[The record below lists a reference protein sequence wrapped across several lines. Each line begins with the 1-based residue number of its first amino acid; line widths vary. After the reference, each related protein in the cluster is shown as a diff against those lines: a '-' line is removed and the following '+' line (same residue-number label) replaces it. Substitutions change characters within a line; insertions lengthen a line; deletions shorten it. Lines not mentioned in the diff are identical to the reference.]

1 MALSAVIKISRIFKI
16 SGFATSFLILG
27 FFTSLTEILVGVSAI
42 MENQPEIFVGN
53 LIGSSVVI
61 FLLII
66 PLLAVLANGIGLNHD
81 FSYRDLVGSVIVIGM
96 PAILA
101 LNNHFSL
108 VDAIV
113 CLVVYVN
120 FFYTQ
125 GQKSNTFVK
134 LIHVQ
139 FSLRSLSLELF
150 KILAGMG
157 MLFYASNLLVD
168 QTVILGEQLNTS
180 AFIISL
186 LVISIGTNIPELS
199 IAIRAVMARKNDIA
213 LGNYIGSSA
222 LNTLT
227 IGVLTLANQNS
238 IVLGQQPALGFATFI
253 VGLGI
258 FLHVAKSK
266 REVSRLEGMML
277 MAVYILFIL
286 LEANKLVWW

>member
-125 GQKSNTFVK
+125 GKKSNTFVK

-139 FSLRSLSLELF
+139 FSLQSLSLELF

-277 MAVYILFIL
+277 MAIYILFIL
-286 LEANKLVWW
+286 LEANR

>member
-125 GQKSNTFVK
+125 GKKSNTFVK

-277 MAVYILFIL
+277 MAIYILFIL
-286 LEANKLVWW
+286 LEANR

>member
-125 GQKSNTFVK
+125 GKKSNTFVK

-139 FSLRSLSLELF
+139 FSLQSLSLELF

-286 LEANKLVWW
+286 LEANR

>member
-125 GQKSNTFVK
+125 GKKSNTFVK

-139 FSLRSLSLELF
+139 FSLQSLSLELF

>member
-66 PLLAVLANGIGLNHD
+66 PLLAVLANGIALNHD

-125 GQKSNTFVK
+125 GKKSNTFVK

-168 QTVILGEQLNTS
+168 QTVILSEQLNTS

-186 LVISIGTNIPELS
+186 LIISIGTNIPELS

-227 IGVLTLANQNS
+227 IGALTLANQNS
-238 IVLGQQPALGFATFI
+238 IVLGHQPALGFAIF
-253 VGLGI
+253 VLGLGV

-266 REVSRLEGMML
+266 REVSRFEGMLL
-277 MAVYILFIL
+277 MAIYILFIL
-286 LEANKLVWW
+286 LEANK